1 MKKKD
6 KIKKVMKEFKSGT
19 LHSGSPSGP
28 VVKDREQAV
37 AIALSETRK
46 VNRDRGFGRRR

>member
-6 KIKKVMKEFKSGT
+6 KIKKVMKEFKSGA
-19 LHSGSPSGP
+19 LHSGSSNGP
-28 VVKDREQAV
+28 IVKNREQAV

-46 VNRDRGFGRRR
+46 MNRDRGFGRRR